1 MDGTDGALGFKE
13 WNFRVSAPPPRCPLQ
28 ALEESVQTVGKLEGR
43 VGQLDA
49 ELASTRQLAEKSRE
63 ETEAVRK
70 RLQMADEVRR
80 GGGQDQ

>member
-1 MDGTDGALGFKE
+1 M
-13 WNFRVSAPPPRCPLQ
+13 
-28 ALEESVQTVGKLEGR
+28 GKLEGR

-70 RLQMADEVRR
+70 RVQVAEEVQK
-80 GGGQDQ
+80 GGGGG